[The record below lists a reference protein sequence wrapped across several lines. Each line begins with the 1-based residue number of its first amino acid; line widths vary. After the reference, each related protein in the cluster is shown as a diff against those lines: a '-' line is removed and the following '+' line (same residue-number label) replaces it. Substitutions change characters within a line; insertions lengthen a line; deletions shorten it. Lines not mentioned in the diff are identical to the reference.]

1 MRKFCA
7 SRSARS
13 SKLKLMFWNT
23 TSYCVVQKDCSV
35 VQSSTLLKIWM
46 GPSMNGGSPRRQK
59 FLLLW
64 RGYQCSLFC
73 VGGSSKGGSMN
84 DWFWH
89 FRVLLVIGNVPLLKL
104 ENFALRAPREVQS
117 SNWSSEW
124 PHSTVKGAAKIWI
137 APLEYEALRKPPP
150 KHFSIIV
157 KGFQCVFFYVGGSG
171 KGGSTNKCFLSFS
184 STSRH

>member
-1 MRKFCA
+1 
-7 SRSARS
+7 
-13 SKLKLMFWNT
+13 
-23 TSYCVVQKDCSV
+23 
-35 VQSSTLLKIWM
+35 
-46 GPSMNGGSPRRQK
+46 MNGPLNEWGLLRRQK

-137 APLEYEALRKPPP
+137 APLEHEALRKPPP
-150 KHFSIIV
+150 KHFSIILWEGLNGV
-157 KGFQCVFFYVGGSG
+157 YSMSGGLVRG
-171 KGGSTNKCFLSFS
+171 VHERLFFLSLS
-184 STSRH
+184 NTSLN